1 MSRMLFSVVIVSLI
15 PLLAPG
21 EAPGQTVPDSS
32 RISPEYELQWSAEV
46 DLDGD
51 GDLEDIRLIPLER
64 EGKPCAFSLTVDGST
79 VVDKLS
85 GTCYEIAGFLVVD
98 VDQLDQYKE
107 IAVHGPGLSDSDQ
120 CFYFWF
126 NGKSLHRIGKLAS
139 WPHLPG
145 DGTVLVNSWKDFW
158 KKRDKYVLTQD
169 HKFQLVPQ
177 EFYWV
182 GEQATVIRPLSI
194 HSSRDYERVQ
204 TELQVDEKVAIVL
217 YAPGGSPAEGFSGH
231 YLIRSANGQPGWV
244 KRTIQNMNYSFKG
257 LMWAS

>member
-1 MSRMLFSVVIVSLI
+1 MKSIS
-15 PLLAPG
+15 P
-21 EAPGQTVPDSS
+21 

-79 VVDKLS
+79 VVDKLD
-85 GTCYEIAGFLVVD
+85 GICYEIAGFLVVD
-98 VDQLDQYKE
+98 VDQSDQYKE
-107 IAVHGPGLSDSDQ
+107 IAVCGPGLSDYDQ
-120 CFYFWF
+120 YFYFWF
-126 NGKSLHRIGKLAS
+126 NGKGLHRIGKLEP

-145 DGTVLVNSWKDFW
+145 DGTVLVNSQKDFW
-158 KKRDKYVLTQD
+158 TKRDKYVLTQD

-182 GEQATVIRPLSI
+182 GEQATVIRPLSVY
-194 HSSRDYERVQ
+194 SNRDYKSVQ
-204 TELQVDEKVAIVL
+204 TELQVDEKVTIAL

-231 YLIRSANGQPGWV
+231 YLIRSANGQLGWV
-244 KRTIQNMNYSFKG
+244 KSTIQNMNYSFKG
-257 LMWAS
+257 LLWAG